1 MIKKLQT
8 LSLLAVLFTAPFG
21 ISNTTAQEI
30 TFTAENNGD
39 YAKLDSIR
47 ITNLTQNTSVI
58 VTWPDTVYQNE
69 FATEEQYLFIGYTF
83 DHNIGT
89 NNPETLNKDTF
100 QLNGYPNPTT
110 GSTLLSITLPEKGT
124 VHLNVT
130 AISGQRLYTSVRE
143 LDKGKHTFKINPGA
157 ESIYII
163 TANWKNEFQ
172 SFKLLSRANNTNT
185 KFSLSYLG
193 QNSGKSAPNKNAAV
207 RGEVL
212 ESGIVSVPS
221 DGQIYTFQF
230 ATNIPCIEEPVV
242 EYEGKTYQTV
252 QIYSQCWLAENL
264 NAGTMIQS
272 EDDQTDN
279 ATIEKYCVNNLET
292 NCDIYGGLYQWD
304 EMMGYTDGEGARGI
318 CPPGWHIPTDMEWQ
332 VLEGVADTQYGI
344 ADTIWTSDYLYRGYD
359 QGLHLKATTGW
370 VGNGNGLDT
379 YDFGAQAGS
388 HLSPNGEFSQ
398 NGTYA
403 TFWSSSSYAPTNSGY
418 LRRFAYYTDEVH
430 RGRESKNYGFSIR
443 CVRDF

>member
-21 ISNTTAQEI
+21 MSSSTAQEI
-30 TFTAENNGD
+30 TFTAENDGG
-39 YAKLDSIR
+39 YMKLDSIR
-47 ITNLTQNTSVI
+47 IMNLTQDTSTI
-58 VTWPDTVYQNE
+58 ITWPDTVYQNE
-69 FATEEQYLFIGYTF
+69 FSSDEQYLFIGYIY

-89 NNPETLNKDTF
+89 NNPETLHKDTF
-100 QLNGYPNPTT
+100 QINGYPNPTS
-110 GSTLLSITLPEKGT
+110 GSTRLSITLPEKGT
-124 VHLNVT
+124 LHLNVT
-130 AISGQRLYTSVRE
+130 AISGQRLNTSTRE
-143 LDKGKHTFKINPGA
+143 LDKGKHTFKINPGP

-163 TANWKNEFQ
+163 TATWKNEFR
-172 SFKLLSRANNTNT
+172 SFKLLSRANNTNA

-193 QNSGKSAPNKNAAV
+193 QNNGKSTPNKNAAV
-207 RGEVL
+207 RGEFL
-212 ESGIVSVPS
+212 ESGIIGNPS

-242 EYEGKTYQTV
+242 EYEGQTYQTV
-252 QIYSQCWLAENL
+252 QIYNQCWLTENL
-264 NAGTMIQS
+264 NVGTMIQS
-272 EDDQTDN
+272 ENDQTDN
-279 ATIEKYCVNNLET
+279 ATIEKYCSNNLET

-304 EMMGYTDGEGARGI
+304 EMMDYDDEEGAKGI
-318 CPPGWHIPTDMEWQ
+318 CPPGWHIPTDLEWQ
-332 VLEGVADTQYGI
+332 VLEGVADSQFGI
-344 ADTIWTSDYLYRGYD
+344 GDTIWTSDYLYRGYD

-388 HLSPNGEFSQ
+388 HLSPNGKFSQ
-398 NGTYA
+398 TGTYGS
-403 TFWSSSSYAPTNSGY
+403 FWSSSYFTAMDSGY